1 MKNPA
6 LVALTSIILLSC
18 SSAETMVVTE
28 APQTS
33 YTVDDYY
40 ILMSDAYHL
49 RPGMTY
55 EEAKAILK
63 QDPYEIHQNIED
75 DCIILG
81 YNLKRNARI
90 HKDTQKPIP
99 LVFYKSTDTY
109 NLTYQNADTFYL
121 IIDSSNKRLRTFFT
135 SPNADDIERY
145 SMLLRRAKSVCL
157 DPTLLKNICLCGR
170 QIPKKKTKNQSL
182 LLILGGPKNDCLLS
196 KDVG

>member
-1 MKNPA
+1 MKKITLLILA
-6 LVALTSIILLSC
+6 SITLFSC
-18 SSAETMVVTE
+18 SSTQTIEVTE
-28 APQTS
+28 APPIS
-33 YTVDDYY
+33 YVVDDYY

-49 RPGMTY
+49 RPGMSY

-90 HKDTQKPIP
+90 HKDTQKDVPMM
-99 LVFYKSTDTY
+99 FYKSADNY

-145 SMLLRRAKSVCL
+145 SMLLRRAKSVCR
-157 DPTLLKNICLCGR
+157 DPGTAEKYMSLWI
-170 QIPKKKTKNQSL
+170 KKTEANNKVPESRITL
-182 LLILGGPKNDCLLS
+182 PVSPKRFFT
-196 KDVG
+196 K

>member
-157 DPTLLKNICLCGR
+157 DPDTAKKYMSLWKANTQEKNEE
-170 QIPKKKTKNQSL
+170 SE
-182 LLILGGPKNDCLLS
+182 LIIDSRRPEKRLFAK
-196 KDVG
+196 

>member
-1 MKNPA
+1 MKKITLLILA
-6 LVALTSIILLSC
+6 SITFLSC
-18 SSAETMVVTE
+18 SSTQTVVVTE
-28 APQTS
+28 APPTS
-33 YTVDDYY
+33 YVVDDYY

-49 RPGMTY
+49 RPGMSY

-90 HKDTQKPIP
+90 HKDTQKDVPMM
-99 LVFYKSTDTY
+99 FYKSADNY

-145 SMLLRRAKSVCL
+145 SMLLRRAKSVCS
-157 DPTLLKNICLCGR
+157 DPGTAEKYMSLWT
-170 QIPKKKTKNQSL
+170 KKTEAKKEVSSGRITL
-182 LLILGGPKNDCLLS
+182 PVTPRRLFAK
-196 KDVG
+196 